1 MQTVITGQQ
10 FDTYADIDIIKKIIA
25 GDVPLYEVLIRRHN
39 PFLYKTGR
47 VYGYNHQD
55 TEDLMQE
62 TYISAYRNLAK
73 FENRSSFKTWLIKI
87 MLNYCHHKKRASGF
101 KREIIMDA
109 LPTEKS
115 RPMFRNDNNT
125 ERTLV
130 ARELGHVLENALE
143 QVPEEYRIVFM
154 MREMNGLSTAETAEA
169 ANISES
175 NVKVRLS
182 RAKAL
187 LRGEIAKM
195 YSPADIYEF
204 NLIYCDSMVERV
216 MHEIK
221 KETSSNES

>member
-1 MQTVITGQQ
+1 MITEQQ
-10 FDTYADIDIIKKIIA
+10 VETYADIDIIDKILA
-25 GDVPLYEVLIRRHN
+25 GDVPLYEVLIRRYN

-62 TYISAYRNLAK
+62 TYISAYRSLAK

-87 MLNYCHHKKRASGF
+87 MLNYCHHKKRNSSF
-101 KREIIMDA
+101 KKEMVVNE
-109 LPTEKS
+109 LPTEKNK
-115 RPMFRNDNNT
+115 PMFHHDNNT

-130 ARELGHVLENALE
+130 TRELGHVLENALE
-143 QVPEEYRIVFM
+143 KVPEEYRIVFM
-154 MREMNGLSTAETAEA
+154 LREMNGLSTAETAEA
-169 ANISES
+169 ANISQS

-187 LRGEIAKM
+187 LRNEIEKM

-204 NLIYCDSMVERV
+204 NLVYCDSMVERV
-216 MHEIK
+216 MNEIK
-221 KETSSNES
+221 KETSNNES